1 MKVVYVAVMSL
12 SHHAYFQIWIDN
24 DPATQRQMRDSL
36 VPKYHC
42 NVNFTLKRAYL
53 CLPKNSGGRLEGSGA
68 ATGSTLMMGDDL

>member
-1 MKVVYVAVMSL
+1 MWRSCHCHVTLISKFGLIM
-12 SHHAYFQIWIDN
+12 
-24 DPATQRQMRDSL
+24 TQRQMRDSL

-68 ATGSTLMMGDDL
+68 ATGSTLMMGDGL